1 MAIFNSYVKL
11 PEGIQYYWSLK
22 KMQICLDGY
31 KKHHEHNW
39 NTCMW
44 LVAHLRTLIRLF
56 PTQETQREDGKQH

>member
-1 MAIFNSYVKL
+1 
-11 PEGIQYYWSLK
+11 
-22 KMQICLDGY
+22 MQICLDGY